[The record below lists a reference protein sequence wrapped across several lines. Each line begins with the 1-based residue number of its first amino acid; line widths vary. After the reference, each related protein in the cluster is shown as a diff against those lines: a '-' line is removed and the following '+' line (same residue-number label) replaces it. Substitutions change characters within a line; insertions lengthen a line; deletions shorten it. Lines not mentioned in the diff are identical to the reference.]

1 MSTDHVMSVIVA
13 DDDPDIRTLV
23 AMAVTRAGL
32 ELIDELPDG
41 ESAWEAI
48 QTFIPDLVVLDVSMP
63 GKSGLELARLIR
75 ANSRLEGIR
84 VVLLSA
90 GVDDVSRQSGL
101 DAGAND
107 YLTKPFSPREL
118 AATLTK
124 VAAEGASTWE
134 K

>member
-1 MSTDHVMSVIVA
+1 MSVIVA